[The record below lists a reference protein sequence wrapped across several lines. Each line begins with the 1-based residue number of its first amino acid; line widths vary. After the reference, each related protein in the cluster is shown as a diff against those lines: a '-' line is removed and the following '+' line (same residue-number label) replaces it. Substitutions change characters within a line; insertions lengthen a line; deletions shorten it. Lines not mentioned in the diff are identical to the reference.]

1 MVPLIVLIVTF
12 VIFRAMKRS
21 SLDAARYAFA
31 AMFVLTASA
40 HFVPS
45 QRVDLIRMVPPVF
58 PRPDLIVMIT
68 GVLELLG
75 AIGLLLPRTS
85 RLAAGA
91 LALLL
96 VALFPANVYAA
107 MNELLIMGK
116 PATALLPRTLMQLLF
131 IGGLTMIAW
140 RPRRAQVAPAA
151 A

>member
-12 VIFRAMKRS
+12 IIFFAVKRNWV
-21 SLDAARYAFA
+21 DAARYAFA

-45 QRVDLIRMVPPVF
+45 QRIDLVRMVPPMF

-75 AIGLLLPRTS
+75 AIGLLVPRTS

-91 LALLL
+91 LAVML
-96 VALFPANVYAA
+96 VALFPANIHAA
-107 MNELLIMGK
+107 MNELMIMGK
-116 PATALLPRTLMQLLF
+116 PATALLPRTLMQIVF

-140 RPRRAQVAPAA
+140 RPRWARPAPVAA
-151 A
+151 